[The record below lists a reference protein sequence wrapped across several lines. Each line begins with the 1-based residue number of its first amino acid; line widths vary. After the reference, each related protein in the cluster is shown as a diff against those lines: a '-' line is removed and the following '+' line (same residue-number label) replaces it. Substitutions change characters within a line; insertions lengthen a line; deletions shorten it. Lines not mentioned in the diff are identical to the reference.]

1 MSEAA
6 APNGKSGPS
15 SDAVLE
21 MLDTATLSGSTCA
34 LLTPAIKAKLR
45 ELQAG
50 QILEVRVDD
59 LTAQADIASWCRLS
73 GHELLAVSEDTPHQ
87 LRCYIRKKAY

>member
-1 MSEAA
+1 MSETT
-6 APNGKSGPS
+6 APIGKSGPS

-21 MLDTATLSGSTCA
+21 MLGTATQSVSTCA

-45 ELQAG
+45 ELRPG
-50 QILEVRVDD
+50 QVLEVRVDD
-59 LTAQADIASWCRLS
+59 LTAQGDIASWCRLA

-87 LRCYIRKKAY
+87 LRCYIRKKTY